1 MNAISRCAV
10 TAQQEKKGAQN
21 VHPQNV
27 ERPKYFLWS
36 AWTVMSDDATTFLEK
51 NKSNKTKQNLQKE

>member
-27 ERPKYFLWS
+27 ERPKYFL
-36 AWTVMSDDATTFLEK
+36 
-51 NKSNKTKQNLQKE
+51 